1 MIDKML
7 KNLFIPVLLAIA
19 FTPIAPAL
27 AQVKS
32 SDVVLAV
39 FPENPAANQNVQAK
53 LDTFVI
59 DLKKAYISWS
69 VNGQRLSGG
78 IGRDTF
84 SFDIGP
90 GGTQSELS
98 ASIETIDGQSI
109 VKNLYIS
116 PLELDMLWEGHNSYT
131 PPFYRGKTLVSKEG
145 EYKVA
150 TIPSTGDSISGTKNF
165 SYNWS
170 KDGNAQIGS
179 SGWGKSS
186 FIFKNTYL
194 DRTNTVEVK
203 VSDILNKFSGTK
215 NITLEAGSSKVLF
228 YKLNKDIGILTN
240 VAIEENFEINK
251 EGETIAAIPYFINTQ
266 NLEDS
271 NILFKWKVG
280 DQNVLTEEPRNQIS
294 IVPESGKK
302 GFSTLGLT
310 VENTRNL
317 FQGIGKT
324 INVRF

>member
-7 KNLFIPVLLAIA
+7 KNLFIPILLAIA

-240 VAIEENFEINK
+240 VAIEENFEIK
-251 EGETIAAIPYFINTQ
+251 KGGETIAAIPYFINTQ

>member
-1 MIDKML
+1 ML
-7 KNLFIPVLLAIA
+7 KNLFIATLVIVSFLPMTLVQ
-19 FTPIAPAL
+19 
-27 AQVKS
+27 AQVKG
-32 SDVVLAV
+32 SDVVLAI
-39 FPENPAANQNVQAK
+39 FPEHPATNQNVQAK

-90 GGTQSELS
+90 GGAQSELS
-98 ASIETIDGQSI
+98 VSIETIDGQSI
-109 VKNLYIS
+109 VKNLYVS
-116 PLELDMLWEGHNSYT
+116 PLELDILWEAHNSYT
-131 PPFYRGKTLVSKEG
+131 PPFYRGKTLISKEG
-145 EYKVA
+145 EYKVSA
-150 TIPSTGDSISGTKNF
+150 VPSTGNSITGTKNF
-165 SYNWS
+165 SYAWS
-170 KDGNAQIGS
+170 KDGNAQLGS

-186 FIFKNTYL
+186 FTFKNTYL
-194 DRTNTVEVK
+194 DRTNTIEVK
-203 VSDILNKFSGTK
+203 VSDILNKFSGSK

-228 YKLNKDIGILTN
+228 YKVNKDIGILTN
-240 VAIEENFEINK
+240 VAIEENFEIKK

-280 DQNVLTEEPRNQIS
+280 GQNVLTEEPRNQIS